1 MASGSVR
8 MLALQASLAHLDAL
22 IQGVAGFQQAC
33 LDGARLLAS
42 LKTDPATAIQRRD
55 VVLDLPRAMPAW
67 RQGLEEEL
75 QQAQARVR
83 RGQSPELAP
92 ERAVDVPLTL
102 MDDQQVEQDLHLSR
116 LAQSV
121 AEAVAAEWGD
131 LSARLQ
137 ALKATDVMAV
147 VDNTVFTAP
156 WVLRLVQHHWLQAG
170 LTLEHW
176 ATIQATLSQELGGW
190 LNGALHRA
198 NEILR
203 EHGVRPEINLRPFIR
218 RAADTPYA
226 GAALP
231 GAPTAPG
238 ALGPGAGA
246 GRGRGAGGAA
256 GGLLSRPGA
265 LGGSAGG
272 DGAVTRPLGVQDE
285 TRLLTQTANLQRHGG
300 EAPQQLLGQLAQTV
314 ARQVPG
320 FAPTATP
327 STEPVTISSG
337 LIQAMG
343 GPVGQAGPGA
353 SGEGP
358 APVRYA
364 TGLMPPA
371 GPTAPMPETAAG
383 VQVALKQL
391 QEGKQTL
398 KRAAATPAERA
409 TIEVVA
415 LMFQSILMEE
425 RLPASIRV
433 WFARLQMPVLRVAV
447 SEPDFFASVTHPA
460 RVLIDRMG
468 ACVLGFVASAPQ
480 DDDALHREIKRVV
493 QVVEAYPETGRRVFQ
508 TVLNEFERFLDG
520 YFREHNAASREG
532 VSLAQQVEQRET
544 WAIQY
549 TIELRKM
556 LERLPVHEGVR
567 HFLFQVWADV
577 MAHGAVRHG
586 PASEATKALKAAAG
600 DLIWSASAKT
610 SREERAEV
618 LRRLPPL
625 LKTLRDGMVQAGL
638 SLQRQDEEIQALNTA
653 LAAAFSARAAALS
666 PGVLQEVMASLEAL
680 DELLPG
686 LEEVELDDDLLRDLS
701 GHDSEGLEVVAQGGT
716 MPTPAMLGW
725 ARELQVGAWFTLDY
739 RGRQEPVQLAWRG
752 LHKQL
757 ILFARPTGPAVLFQ
771 LDRLAAFLQA
781 GLLLPLEEESLTTRA
796 TRQALTK
803 LEVDPSRL
811 LS

>member
-1 MASGSVR
+1 

-22 IQGVAGFQQAC
+22 TQGVAGFQQAC

-42 LKTDPATAIQRRD
+42 LKSDPATSIQRRD
-55 VVLDLPRAMPAW
+55 VVLDLPRALPVW
-67 RQGLEEEL
+67 RQGLEDGL

-121 AEAVAAEWGD
+121 AETVAAEWGD

-137 ALKATDVMAV
+137 ALKAADAMAV

-176 ATIQATLSQELGGW
+176 ATIQATLSQELGAW

-218 RAADTPYA
+218 RAADTPSA
-226 GAALP
+226 GGALP

-246 GRGRGAGGAA
+246 GVGRGAGHW
-256 GGLLSRPGA
+256 GGVQPSRPGA
-265 LGGSAGG
+265 LGGLSGGGSGAAG
-272 DGAVTRPLGVQDE
+272 GAVTRPLGVQDE
-285 TRLLTQTANLQRHGG
+285 TRLLTQTANLQRGGG
-300 EAPQQLLGQLAQTV
+300 EAPQQLLDQLTQTV

-320 FAPTATP
+320 FAPTAAP
-327 STEPVTISSG
+327 STEPVSISSG

-343 GPVGQAGPGA
+343 GPGAQAGLGTGA
-353 SGEGP
+353 EGP
-358 APVRYA
+358 APVRFA

-371 GPTAPMPETAAG
+371 GVTAPMPENAAG
-383 VQVALKQL
+383 VQAALKQL

-425 RLPASIRV
+425 RLPAAIRV

-653 LAAAFSARAAALS
+653 LAAAFSARAAVLS